1 MRIRGD
7 KLRTLAEKEGLSVEQ
22 LGEAIDR
29 TGLEGQRA
37 VKAVRNWMAGS
48 DHPRCKAGDIAKLAA
63 AVKAQPKD
71 IARFVSSV
79 LYHRGSPR
87 KAGLLV
93 DLIRGRRVDDALN
106 QLAFTPKR
114 AALNIK
120 RALNAAVADAE
131 QNQADVTALVVV
143 ESRVDDATR
152 IKRFQP
158 KDRGRAHPI
167 IKRLSHITV
176 GVEERA

>member
-1 MRIRGD
+1 VKIRGD
-7 KLRTLAEKEGLSVEQ
+7 KLRTLAEQEGLTIEQ
-22 LGEAIDR
+22 LAEAVDR
-29 TGLEGQRA
+29 TGLEGKRA
-37 VKAVRNWMAGS
+37 VSAIRNWMAGR
-48 DHPRCKAGDIAKLAA
+48 DHPRCKAADIAKLAA
-63 AVKAQPKD
+63 AVKVQPKD
-71 IARFVSSV
+71 LARFVSKV
-79 LYHRGSPR
+79 NYHRGSPR

-93 DLIRGRRVDDALN
+93 DLIRGRKVDDALN

-114 AALNIK
+114 AAVNIK

-143 ESRVDDATR
+143 ESRIDDAPR

-167 IKRLSHITV
+167 IKRMSHITV

>member
-1 MRIRGD
+1 MKIRGD
-7 KLRTLAEKEGLSVEQ
+7 KLRTLAEQEGLTIEQ
-22 LGEAIDR
+22 LAEAVDR
-29 TGLEGQRA
+29 TGLEGKRA
-37 VKAVRNWMAGS
+37 VSAIRNWMAGR
-48 DHPRCKAGDIAKLAA
+48 DHPRCKAADIAKLAA
-63 AVKAQPKD
+63 AVKVQPKD
-71 IARFVSSV
+71 IARFVSQV
-79 LYHRGSPR
+79 MYHRGSPR

-93 DLIRGRRVDDALN
+93 DLIRNRKVDDALN
-106 QLAFTPKR
+106 QLSFTPKR
-114 AALNIK
+114 AAVNIK

-143 ESRVDDATR
+143 ESRIDDAPR